1 MDEQLRN
8 LIEGAKK
15 QGATDN
21 DIKKIIDMYIADQK
35 KKGSSEFISQEKSV
49 ESPTKTTQQ
58 GTSSDTEPPTRAQ
71 ALVTSGGQTA
81 NPFQSIDPFG
91 GKGAVGAIISEQQK
105 TQPSESYAVQVFKK
119 SKSEVDENVTEER
132 LLEEKNQSGILNNIG
147 KVAKSIWNVTGTGLS
162 SINEALGG
170 TKDYFTIDEY
180 KPLQEEKKQ
189 AKRELEK
196 EGLPVTG
203 DNIQKR
209 AEDIFRINDK
219 RSQLEKRIDA
229 NLPEDYD
236 RQGIWKELKLDNLKK
251 NSSLKE
257 AFISADIY
265 QSQIK
270 EFETYHNYFKTLPRE
285 KITQEQVDKYNELL
299 GNANESLEG
308 LKYIDKN
315 FPKILEEVKSSDELL
330 DVFKYNYNDYEK
342 HLSNIKNFAKG
353 IAGGTVK
360 LMEETA
366 RYLDEKTGLDTD
378 VYGFREGNIKMANE
392 VLDEASEDREQFIK
406 YKAKDISNF
415 SDVGSFMAGLGTE
428 QIPVWTTL
436 AIAPELGPVLL
447 GAGTGGEQFR
457 TMEIEESQPF
467 AKKTSFG
474 QKLATSYMYGGAE
487 WLFERLGTVSVLKNI
502 EKSIAKASNPSRKLI
517 EDGVMQEV
525 SKLGKQFGYNFG
537 LEGGTEY
544 LTAEAQIA
552 ADRYIAGKEISTQ
565 QANERRFESFV
576 AGGLMGGGMTMI
588 GGVWGAIAQNARIY
602 SDNKDI
608 KKTKEI
614 LSQIEKLSDE
624 IKNNPNLTP
633 EEKVTVYKKMNELTN
648 QSFDIVSKNAKK
660 GKDFSAK
667 ETDFLVD
674 INVKQAELKA
684 KLQEIKDSN
693 FSKEQKETFINELKD
708 EYSKL
713 EEKRNTTLQ
722 GGYNKL
728 TELPSA
734 EVIRLKDKAARELMK
749 ELNPD
754 GTKTITINDSE
765 ITKRAIQLL
774 ESETKAPAVEEMSVK
789 APAEATPAEALK
801 DVESTAKAL
810 NEIGGENDLKNDLA
824 EKINDEI
831 KSLRD
836 ENGNISDDNL
846 DKFKALKKAKE
857 SINRGVVTMPE
868 GGSMSSRNLDISEE
882 YHKAKAD
889 GSNPELVKAVE
900 ELLAPKAEVAPTE
913 TTTETAVVEAKPITS
928 GQRVSDVLNRPAT
941 LESFGG
947 AKLDAPVEGNIYQEG
962 QRVIFEDKNNKTYD
976 LGNVDEI
983 SDTKVEELGIQPQT
997 ELMSVTPEG
1006 KIKVGDNTWNIQTEL
1021 PNNGVEY
1028 DADGNV
1034 KAVSL
1039 KDDNGKTVMYE
1050 GQIAEDIAY
1059 QTLLNQ
1065 TQTAEQRQAINEILE
1080 NDEELNR
1087 QLREA
1092 EEAAAETTGEVVE
1105 PGVTE
1110 TEVTATE
1117 EIAPSEIETTL
1128 DEVIT
1133 PASKNIKEQIARA
1146 KKALSKLLPNVEIVY
1161 HETAESFKAVVGD
1174 NSRGFY
1180 NMNKDSRGKNII
1192 HINGSNA
1199 TNTTVAHE
1207 VFHAVLLNYILNGKP
1222 ATRITNRMLKAVA
1235 KSLASRPDVM
1245 AKINTF
1251 VEEGYSDEKE
1261 IWAEEKLSE
1270 VLGYLASE
1278 YETLPDVSK
1287 NIIQKWI
1294 EKIAKMLGIK
1304 KFTDQEVVDF
1314 MNAIATKVA
1323 YGQEITEGDVGKVL
1337 GKEKVTQSYGF
1348 NDTGNRRQLSEKES
1362 TDIAKEVV
1370 SKTVKGKSIP
1380 TWVQK
1385 KTKAKEKFVSF
1396 SGEINQE
1403 SVKVNAPA
1411 SYNTVASKLSN
1422 YNTFNIDV
1430 KQELKDNLQGA
1441 KKEDIN
1447 KILENNKKI
1456 LISKIN
1462 SLSKGIDKIKS
1473 KKISEE
1479 FSKEDKASMIQ
1490 SLQDSI
1496 KTIKEIGK
1504 TKDLNDQLAMVLDIK
1519 SKTVKDSLYKDMFYS
1534 IGKDAKKLNDKE
1546 IISKSEAVYNKAKD
1560 IVKSNLLSVYNSVSP
1575 TIRKISKLWYDGA
1588 NLIAQDMS
1596 KKYGVTNE
1604 QAAAII
1610 ATQSPQ
1616 MPWFDN
1622 LHLADVIMDLMSS
1635 KKDNIFTEEL
1645 FNYYVSKS
1653 KKYEAQVK
1661 YVPELKKSVGKKL
1674 SELSDKDAAIFIR
1687 SYYDTKLS
1695 RKAPIRIPT
1704 GTSIDVDQTG
1714 DSSFSGYDVIAKGV
1728 SIFRNGSIENIS
1740 ENLGEANKVR
1750 NFYMNIADPSDKRA
1764 VTIDT
1769 HAMAIA
1775 LFKPLASND
1784 YEVNFD
1790 PATFAFYAD
1799 AYRELAEELG
1809 IEARALQ
1816 SITWEAARAIFPAEK
1831 KAKPGYKDKIS
1842 GLWDKLLNKEKTIE
1856 QIQGDIYKEANDPN
1870 ITEWSEY
1877 INVLKDEK
1885 SRKNVSGRIVEL
1897 EGTNATDRMGDV
1909 SRVDSRTSRDGGRP
1923 ITDDKK
1929 SKVKGRKQISPENS
1943 SNYANMTEDG
1953 KGNFVFYHFGPRGI
1967 KSIDPKRYGSNK
1979 GAITSKPEIAAMGR
1993 VGGMSQFYTMPEY
2006 QESNVSGDK
2015 YMIKVPMD
2023 KVYDFNTDPENFYDR
2038 AREMFK
2044 AKHPDLP
2051 FTANDQLAYITKLA
2065 EKAGYDMTVA
2075 EWNDMSRAQSTKALK
2090 PVDTQV
2096 MDGNVISKPFQEDY
2110 ESNSAKG
2117 FESVIPASKEA
2128 KLKDVYQKI
2137 NAERNSK
2144 NRYDSLYSLAED
2156 FPKLSQDKIT
2166 DMIES
2171 SDISQEMKDE
2181 YAEALAY
2188 EPGTR
2193 MSGRRQK
2200 SPIDTAVETA
2210 KRKGFND
2217 KEIADYL
2224 VGKGYTRAQAT
2235 NAILRYNEVT
2245 AKKLRKEDSVF
2256 TKEGRNK
2263 IVTFLDQVK
2272 RRAMSARSF
2281 LPKSVF
2287 IMKDKIE
2294 ANIKAEAKRASY
2306 LVDDF
2311 NKLIK
2316 NYKGDIDVLH
2326 DEFDKYLRGDQT
2338 AVLPDEF
2345 KVVAGKMRMH
2355 IDNLSQMLLRTGAVS
2370 VSQAETIAANLGQY
2384 INRSY
2389 QVFDKKNWAKQVTEE
2404 MKEAARVDLR
2414 NMYRADAESKAKQTG
2429 MDADII
2435 LEDFVNK
2442 KIEELISGESA
2453 ATFLGVGKTGAK
2465 NLGIM
2470 KERLDI
2476 PLSIRQLMGEYTD
2489 ASQNY
2494 ARTVL
2499 KIATLA
2505 ENARFLQS
2513 AREAGMGVFFFNEN
2527 DPNRPKEFNTK
2538 IAGENSDTMSPLNG
2552 LYTTPEIAKAFA
2564 QKIGTGDAIEA
2575 ALGTE
2580 LGPVV
2585 RGIYETYMKA
2595 LSAVKWLKTI
2605 GSFATHAKN
2614 VTGNIW
2620 FMLSN
2625 GYYNPKKYAEAFR
2638 VLKNSSNEQLR
2649 DKLDEYIRAGIIDQS
2664 AALGEIKAMF
2674 ADADFETAIENRLKK
2689 NPFQKAKAGVRKLGQ
2704 KMTRAY
2710 QLEDDF
2716 FKIISYESEKARY
2729 SNASFDKPFDQLTTE
2744 EQNIIKEKA
2753 SEITKNVL
2761 PNYARIPGLVKLLK
2775 AVPVTGTF
2783 VSFQAEAYRTAWNT
2797 VALAADELRSDNKK
2811 IKAIGAMRLAG
2822 IAASQAAKFGLMAL
2836 MGTIVSGGDDD
2847 DDDELKKNTK
2857 LFVAPWSKDS
2867 DLVLVDYG
2875 GGKMSYIDFSAS
2887 DPHGGIKKAYNA
2899 AMSGKSVTESFTNG
2913 LNQLLD
2919 PFMKED
2925 ILLNTITD
2933 IKNNENSYGGK
2944 LYNESDTE
2952 VNKINAIMGRVYKSF
2967 EPGSITTVKKVVGSD
2982 DVRNELVGQ
2991 LTGYKIITVDVEKQL
3006 SFKMKDLKDNS
3017 DEAKRLYNSAFYKF
3031 EDGKIT
3037 EKELN
3042 ASYNQANKSQKE
3054 TYGKMMEYMKAA
3066 SFFGVE
3072 DRVIDDAMEG
3082 IGKGVVNDLWYGDI
3096 PDMKQK
3102 QVKLTD
3108 AEFRA
3113 KYGEKIYNQML
3124 RGRELLKKGAK

>member
-1 MDEQLRN
+1 MDEVDEFG
-8 LIEGAKK
+8 IPIKKTATKK
-15 QGATDN
+15 QSVDEFG
-21 DIKKIIDMYIADQK
+21 IPIK
-35 KKGSSEFISQEKSV
+35 KKGSSEPTSQEKSGA
-49 ESPTKTTQQ
+49 SPTRPTQQ

-71 ALVTSGGQTA
+71 ASVALGGQTGS
-81 NPFQSIDPFG
+81 PFQSIDAFG
-91 GKGAVGAIISEQQK
+91 GKGAVGAIVSEQQK

-119 SKSEVDENVTEER
+119 AKSEVDENTTEER
-132 LLEEKNQSGILNNIG
+132 LLEEKNQSGILNTLGIG
-147 KVAKSIWNVTGTGLS
+147 AKAMLNVTGAGLS
-162 SINEALGG
+162 LINEALGG
-170 TKDYFTIDEY
+170 TKDYFVIDEY
-180 KPLQEEKKQ
+180 KPLQEEKIQ

-196 EGLPVTG
+196 EGMPITG

-219 RSQLEKRIDA
+219 RKQLEKRIDA

-257 AFISADIY
+257 TVISADIY

-270 EFETYHNYFKTLPRE
+270 EFEKYHNYFKTLPRE

-299 GNANESLEG
+299 GNSNESLEG
-308 LKYIDKN
+308 LKYLDQK
-315 FPKILEEVKSSDELL
+315 FPKMLEEVKSSDELL

-415 SDVGSFMAGLGTE
+415 SDVGSFMAGLATE
-428 QIPVWTTL
+428 QLPVYATL
-436 AIAPELGPVLL
+436 AIAPELGPALL
-447 GAGTGGEQFR
+447 GSGTGGEQFR

-487 WLFERLGTVSVLKNI
+487 ALFERLGTVSVLKNI

-517 EDGVMQEV
+517 EDGAMQEV

-588 GGVWGAIAQNARIY
+588 GGVWGGIAQKARIY

-614 LSQIEKLSDE
+614 LSQIERLSDE

-633 EEKVTVYKKMNELTN
+633 EERVISYKKMNELTN

-693 FSKEQKETFINELKD
+693 FSKEQKETFVNELKD

-722 GGYNKL
+722 GNYNKL

-774 ESETKAPAVEEMSVK
+774 ESETKAPAAEEMSVK
-789 APAEATPAEALK
+789 PTIESPIELKEGEELVDVKQDKKGNTYTYVAETSEKDGVKTTKFKFNRSDKSSEQRNPAGVDTDKVLDKYGYEIPADEIPEGNK
-801 DVESTAKAL
+801 VVEI
-810 NEIGGENDLKNDLA
+810 NEIREDATRFAATVTFENEDGTRFTGEVKLQP
-824 EKINDEI
+824 
-831 KSLRD
+831 
-836 ENGNISDDNL
+836 
-846 DKFKALKKAKE
+846 KAKE
-857 SINRGVVTMPE
+857 
-868 GGSMSSRNLDISEE
+868 
-882 YHKAKAD
+882 A
-889 GSNPELVKAVE
+889 
-900 ELLAPKAEVAPTE
+900 KAEVATEAKVKTIGTNPITSIDVVDDYNDMTKQYRDKKKAITLLARDNEITTKEADSLTKELFKNLKEAKSTPKTTTVVEDKTSE
-913 TTTETAVVEAKPITS
+913 TTTEVAPEA
-928 GQRVSDVLNRPAT
+928 
-941 LESFGG
+941 
-947 AKLDAPVEGNIYQEG
+947 
-962 QRVIFEDKNNKTYD
+962 
-976 LGNVDEI
+976 
-983 SDTKVEELGIQPQT
+983 
-997 ELMSVTPEG
+997 
-1006 KIKVGDNTWNIQTEL
+1006 
-1021 PNNGVEY
+1021 
-1028 DADGNV
+1028 
-1034 KAVSL
+1034 
-1039 KDDNGKTVMYE
+1039 
-1050 GQIAEDIAY
+1050 
-1059 QTLLNQ
+1059 
-1065 TQTAEQRQAINEILE
+1065 
-1080 NDEELNR
+1080 
-1087 QLREA
+1087 
-1092 EEAAAETTGEVVE
+1092 
-1105 PGVTE
+1105 
-1110 TEVTATE
+1110 TATE
-1117 EIAPSEIETTL
+1117 EIAPSDIETTL

-1133 PASKNIKEQIARA
+1133 PASKDIKEQIARA
-1146 KKALSKLLPNVEIVY
+1146 KRAISKFLPNVEIVY
-1161 HETAESFKAVVGD
+1161 HTTAESFKSVVGD
-1174 NSRGFY
+1174 NSRGY
-1180 NMNKDSRGKNII
+1180 YDTGTKKI

-1199 TNTTVAHE
+1199 TNNTVAHE
-1207 VFHAVLLNYILNGKP
+1207 VFHAVILKYITSDKQ
-1222 ATRITNRMLKAVA
+1222 ATDLTNRMFKALT
-1235 KSLASRPDVM
+1235 KSIKNNPKLLDD
-1245 AKINTF
+1245 INKF
-1251 VEEGYSDEKE
+1251 ANNYSKE
-1261 IWAEEKLSE
+1261 QQSEEKLAE

-1294 EKIAKMLGIK
+1294 ENIAKMVGIK

-1314 MNAIATKVA
+1314 MNTIATRVST
-1323 YGQEITEGDVGKVL
+1323 GQEITEADV
-1337 GKEKVTQSYGF
+1337 EKV
-1348 NDTGNRRQLSEKES
+1348 
-1362 TDIAKEVV
+1362 V
-1370 SKTVKGKSIP
+1370 KTR
-1380 TWVQK
+1380 
-1385 KTKAKEKFVSF
+1385 
-1396 SGEINQE
+1396 
-1403 SVKVNAPA
+1403 
-1411 SYNTVASKLSN
+1411 
-1422 YNTFNIDV
+1422 
-1430 KQELKDNLQGA
+1430 
-1441 KKEDIN
+1441 
-1447 KILENNKKI
+1447 
-1456 LISKIN
+1456 
-1462 SLSKGIDKIKS
+1462 
-1473 KKISEE
+1473 KKISE
-1479 FSKEDKASMIQ
+1479 KQED
-1490 SLQDSI
+1490 
-1496 KTIKEIGK
+1496 
-1504 TKDLNDQLAMVLDIK
+1504 
-1519 SKTVKDSLYKDMFYS
+1519 
-1534 IGKDAKKLNDKE
+1534 
-1546 IISKSEAVYNKAKD
+1546 
-1560 IVKSNLLSVYNSVSP
+1560 
-1575 TIRKISKLWYDGA
+1575 
-1588 NLIAQDMS
+1588 
-1596 KKYGVTNE
+1596 
-1604 QAAAII
+1604 
-1610 ATQSPQ
+1610 
-1616 MPWFDN
+1616 
-1622 LHLADVIMDLMSS
+1622 
-1635 KKDNIFTEEL
+1635 
-1645 FNYYVSKS
+1645 
-1653 KKYEAQVK
+1653 
-1661 YVPELKKSVGKKL
+1661 
-1674 SELSDKDAAIFIR
+1674 
-1687 SYYDTKLS
+1687 
-1695 RKAPIRIPT
+1695 
-1704 GTSIDVDQTG
+1704 
-1714 DSSFSGYDVIAKGV
+1714 
-1728 SIFRNGSIENIS
+1728 
-1740 ENLGEANKVR
+1740 
-1750 NFYMNIADPSDKRA
+1750 
-1764 VTIDT
+1764 
-1769 HAMAIA
+1769 
-1775 LFKPLASND
+1775 
-1784 YEVNFD
+1784 
-1790 PATFAFYAD
+1790 
-1799 AYRELAEELG
+1799 
-1809 IEARALQ
+1809 
-1816 SITWEAARAIFPAEK
+1816 
-1831 KAKPGYKDKIS
+1831 
-1842 GLWDKLLNKEKTIE
+1842 
-1856 QIQGDIYKEANDPN
+1856 
-1870 ITEWSEY
+1870 
-1877 INVLKDEK
+1877 
-1885 SRKNVSGRIVEL
+1885 
-1897 EGTNATDRMGDV
+1897 
-1909 SRVDSRTSRDGGRP
+1909 
-1923 ITDDKK
+1923 
-1929 SKVKGRKQISPENS
+1929 RKQISPENS

-1967 KSIDPKRYGSNK
+1967 KAIDPKRYGSNK
-1979 GAITSKPEIAAMGR
+1979 GAITSKPEIAAMVR

-2038 AREMFK
+2038 ASEMFK

-2096 MDGNVISKPFQEDY
+2096 MDGNVISKPFKEDY
-2110 ESNSAKG
+2110 ESNSTKG
-2117 FESVIPASKEA
+2117 FEPVIPTSKEA

-2137 NAERNSK
+2137 NAERNAK

-2171 SDISQEMKDE
+2171 SDISQEMKDA

-2188 EPGTR
+2188 EPGAR

-2210 KRKGFND
+2210 KRRGFND
-2217 KEIADYL
+2217 KDIADYL

-2235 NAILRYNEVT
+2235 KAILRYNDIT
-2245 AKKLRKEDSVF
+2245 AVKLRKEDSVF

-2272 RRAMSARSF
+2272 RRALSARSF

-2287 IMKDKIE
+2287 LSKDKIE
-2294 ANIKAEAKRASY
+2294 SNIKAEAKRASY
-2306 LVDDF
+2306 LVNDF
-2311 NKLIK
+2311 NKLVK
-2316 NYKGDIDVLH
+2316 GYKGDVNALN

-2345 KVVAGKMRMH
+2345 KAVAGKMRMH
-2355 IDNLSQMLLRTGAVS
+2355 IDNLSQMLLRTGAVT

-2414 NMYRADAESKAKQTG
+2414 NMYRAEAESKAKQTG

-2538 IAGENSDTMSPLNG
+2538 IAGDKSDTMSPLNG

-2575 ALGTE
+2575 ALGTD

-2585 RGIYETYMKA
+2585 RGVYETYMKA
-2595 LSAVKWLKTI
+2595 LSSVKWLKTI
-2605 GSFATHAKN
+2605 GSVATHAKN
-2614 VTGNIW
+2614 ITGNVW

-2625 GYYNPKKYAEAFR
+2625 GYYNPKKYAEAFS

-2674 ADADFETAIENRLKK
+2674 ADADFDTAIESRLKK
-2689 NPFQKAKAGVRKLGQ
+2689 NPFEKAKAGVKKLGQ
-2704 KMTRAY
+2704 KMTTAY

-2729 SNASFDKPFDQLTTE
+2729 SNASFDKPFNELTTE

-2811 IKAIGAMRLAG
+2811 IKAIGALRLSG
-2822 IAASQAAKFGLMAL
+2822 IAMSQAAKFGLMAL

-2875 GGKMSYIDFSAS
+2875 NGKMSYIDFSAS
-2887 DPHGGIKKAYNA
+2887 DPHGGIKKAYNSVMA
-2899 AMSGKSVTESFTNG
+2899 GKDITESFTNG
-2913 LNQLLD
+2913 LTQLLE

-2925 ILLNTITD
+2925 MLLNVITD
-2933 IKNNENSYGGK
+2933 IKDNKNAYGGK
-2944 LYNESDTE
+2944 LYNESDTDT
-2952 VNKINAIMGRVYKSF
+2952 NKINAIMDRVYKAF
-2967 EPGSITTVKKVVGSD
+2967 EPGTITSVRKIVGSD
-2982 DVRNELVGQ
+2982 DVRNELAGQ
-2991 LTGYKIITVDVEKQL
+2991 LTGYKISTVDVNKQL
-3006 SFKMKDLKDNS
+3006 GFKMNELKDLSGD
-3017 DEAKRLYNSAFYKF
+3017 AKKLYSSAFYKF
-3031 EDGKIT
+3031 EDGTIT
-3037 EKELN
+3037 GDELDKT
-3042 ASYNQANKSQKE
+3042 YEQANKSQKE
-3054 TYGKMMEYMKAA
+3054 VYEKMMDYMNAA
-3066 SFFGVE
+3066 SFLGVDDYMIE
-3072 DRVIDDAMEG
+3072 DNMQGVGKSVI
-3082 IGKGVVNDLWYGDI
+3082 NDLWYGEA
-3096 PDMKQK
+3096 PDMKMK
-3102 QVKLTD
+3102 EV
-3108 AEFRA
+3108 E
-3113 KYGEKIYNQML
+3113 E
-3124 RGRELLKKGAK
+3124 

>member
-1 MDEQLRN
+1 MDEQLKN

-35 KKGSSEFISQEKSV
+35 KKGSSEFISQEKSG
-49 ESPTKTTQQ
+49 ESPTRPIQQ
-58 GTSSDTEPPTRAQ
+58 GTSSDTEPPMGTQ
-71 ALVTSGGQTA
+71 VSGGLGGQTGS
-81 NPFQSIDPFG
+81 PFQSIDPFG

-105 TQPSESYAVQVFKK
+105 TQQIPIKKTYSYPERKKLYPSEDKFFKENPYVGGMAAADNSVIINPYSPLSDEVKDLIKVNETARLAMRNGYPKPTFDLTPEQKKFFSTIQDGKPYSEDLQDIRETIVGRILSGDPSAGNVTPEQKKYAEGLRRVININNKPSESYAVQVFKK
-119 SKSEVDENVTEER
+119 AKSEVDENVTEER
-132 LLEEKNQSGILNNIG
+132 LLEEKNQSGFLNYLG
-147 KVAKSIWNVTGTGLS
+147 QAAKSIWNVTGTGLS

-196 EGLPVTG
+196 EGLPATN

-209 AEDIFRINDK
+209 AEDIFRANDK
-219 RSQLEKRIDA
+219 RNQLEKRIDA

-257 AFISADIY
+257 AVISADIY
-265 QSQIK
+265 KGQIK
-270 EFETYHNYFKTLPRE
+270 EFESYYNTFKNIPRE
-285 KITQEQVDKYNELL
+285 QITQEQVDKYNELL
-299 GNANESLEG
+299 GNAKESLEG
-308 LKYIDKN
+308 LKYLDQK

-366 RYLDEKTGLDTD
+366 RYLDEKTGMDTD

-392 VLDEASEDREQFIK
+392 VIDEASEDREQFIK

-428 QIPVWTTL
+428 QLPVYATL
-436 AIAPELGPVLL
+436 AIAPELGVGLL

-457 TMEIEESQPF
+457 TMEIEETQPF

-474 QKLATSYMYGGAE
+474 QKLATAYLYGGAE
-487 WLFERLGTVSVLKNI
+487 TLFERLGTVSVLKNI

-517 EDGVMQEV
+517 QDGAIQEV
-525 SKLGKQFGYNFG
+525 SRLGKQFGYNFG

-552 ADRYIAGKEISTQ
+552 ADRYVAGKEISGQ
-565 QANERRFESFV
+565 QANERRYESFV
-576 AGGLMGGGMTMI
+576 AGGLMGGGMTI
-588 GGVWGAIAQNARIY
+588 LGGVWGGIAQNARLY

-624 IKNNPNLTP
+624 IKNNPNLTQ

-674 INVKQAELKA
+674 INIKQAELKA

-722 GGYNKL
+722 GNYNKL
-728 TELPSA
+728 TELPSS

-754 GTKTITINDSE
+754 GTKTITINDAE
-765 ITKRAIQLL
+765 INKRAIQLL
-774 ESETKAPAVEEMSVK
+774 ESETKAPVVEDMSVNAPEAKTEEVKPAIESPIELKEGEELVDVKQDKKGNTYTYVAETSEKDGVKTTKFKFNRSDKSSDQRASSGVDADKVLDKYGYEIPADEIPEGAEISEINEIREGEKTTGATVTFKDPETGNTFKGEILLKPKSTEVKVEEVK
-789 APAEATPAEALK
+789 
-801 DVESTAKAL
+801 
-810 NEIGGENDLKNDLA
+810 
-824 EKINDEI
+824 
-831 KSLRD
+831 
-836 ENGNISDDNL
+836 
-846 DKFKALKKAKE
+846 
-857 SINRGVVTMPE
+857 
-868 GGSMSSRNLDISEE
+868 
-882 YHKAKAD
+882 
-889 GSNPELVKAVE
+889 
-900 ELLAPKAEVAPTE
+900 PT
-913 TTTETAVVEAKPITS
+913 TS

-947 AKLDAPVEGNIYQEG
+947 TELEAPLEGNIYQDG
-962 QRVIFEDKNNKTYD
+962 QRVIFEDNNNKTYD
-976 LGNVDEI
+976 LGNIDEI
-983 SDTKVEELGIQPQT
+983 SYTTVEELGIKPQK

-1028 DADGNV
+1028 DSDGNV

-1105 PGVTE
+1105 PSVA
-1110 TEVTATE
+1110 EVKAEAKPAELATE

-1133 PASKNIKEQIARA
+1133 PASNNIKEQIARA
-1146 KKALSKLLPNVEIVY
+1146 KKAISKFLPNIEIVY
-1161 HETAESFKAVVGD
+1161 HTTAESFQAAVGD
-1174 NSRGFY
+1174 NLRGY
-1180 NMNKDSRGKNII
+1180 YDPATKKI

-1199 TNTTVAHE
+1199 TKNTVSHE
-1207 VFHAVLLNYILNGKP
+1207 VFHAVILKYISSDKQ
-1222 ATRITNRMLKAVA
+1222 ATDLTNRMFKALA
-1235 KSLASRPDVM
+1235 KSIKNNPNLLKD
-1245 AKINTF
+1245 INKF
-1251 VEEGYSDEKE
+1251 AESYSKGLQS
-1261 IWAEEKLSE
+1261 EEKLAE

-1294 EKIAKMLGIK
+1294 ENIAKMVGIK

-1314 MNAIATKVA
+1314 MNTIATKVA
-1323 YGQEITEGDVGKVL
+1323 YGQEITEADVKAINQGSSTYIAEPTVINRYQKVKEEKVKVGDHKLSFVKKSDL
-1337 GKEKVTQSYGF
+1337 IDMNSLMKEISDKKEKVWFWVADQLGRGDYYDSVIDGEHYLDAGPSF
-1348 NDTGNRRQLSEKES
+1348 ALDPENRSKNIIWATGKAEKEITKLIDNS
-1362 TDIAKEVV
+1362 DYIFIISGSPLKSKLFNKSVIDIISKRAGDFNSFKKNILNV
-1370 SKTVKGKSIP
+1370 SKIKPLNDVLSSVNSWEELRDTPKRKEFLLNVLNQADKNTPLKKELEKYNSIIDLNELRDGFYADNNFELNDIMLVLKPTEFGGKSNHSTYENNIL
-1380 TWVQK
+1380 
-1385 KTKAKEKFVSF
+1385 
-1396 SGEINQE
+1396 GEVIG
-1403 SVKVNAPA
+1403 VPDIKVNAFDILP
-1411 SYNTVASKLSN
+1411 SE
-1422 YNTFNIDV
+1422 I
-1430 KQELKDNLQGA
+1430 KD
-1441 KKEDIN
+1441 KY
-1447 KILENNKKI
+1447 
-1456 LISKIN
+1456 
-1462 SLSKGIDKIKS
+1462 KG
-1473 KKISEE
+1473 
-1479 FSKEDKASMIQ
+1479 
-1490 SLQDSI
+1490 
-1496 KTIKEIGK
+1496 
-1504 TKDLNDQLAMVLDIK
+1504 
-1519 SKTVKDSLYKDMFYS
+1519 
-1534 IGKDAKKLNDKE
+1534 
-1546 IISKSEAVYNKAKD
+1546 
-1560 IVKSNLLSVYNSVSP
+1560 
-1575 TIRKISKLWYDGA
+1575 
-1588 NLIAQDMS
+1588 
-1596 KKYGVTNE
+1596 
-1604 QAAAII
+1604 
-1610 ATQSPQ
+1610 
-1616 MPWFDN
+1616 
-1622 LHLADVIMDLMSS
+1622 
-1635 KKDNIFTEEL
+1635 
-1645 FNYYVSKS
+1645 
-1653 KKYEAQVK
+1653 
-1661 YVPELKKSVGKKL
+1661 
-1674 SELSDKDAAIFIR
+1674 
-1687 SYYDTKLS
+1687 
-1695 RKAPIRIPT
+1695 
-1704 GTSIDVDQTG
+1704 
-1714 DSSFSGYDVIAKGV
+1714 
-1728 SIFRNGSIENIS
+1728 
-1740 ENLGEANKVR
+1740 
-1750 NFYMNIADPSDKRA
+1750 
-1764 VTIDT
+1764 
-1769 HAMAIA
+1769 
-1775 LFKPLASND
+1775 
-1784 YEVNFD
+1784 
-1790 PATFAFYAD
+1790 
-1799 AYRELAEELG
+1799 ELG
-1809 IEARALQ
+1809 KSQQQQAVAPYGIGVKLIE
-1816 SITWEAARAIFPAEK
+1816 
-1831 KAKPGYKDKIS
+1831 
-1842 GLWDKLLNKEKTIE
+1842 
-1856 QIQGDIYKEANDPN
+1856 
-1870 ITEWSEY
+1870 
-1877 INVLKDEK
+1877 
-1885 SRKNVSGRIVEL
+1885 RKQ
-1897 EGTNATDRMGDV
+1897 
-1909 SRVDSRTSRDGGRP
+1909 
-1923 ITDDKK
+1923 
-1929 SKVKGRKQISPENS
+1929 KQISPDNS

-1967 KSIDPKRYGSNK
+1967 GSIDPKKYGSNK
-1979 GAITSKPEIAAMGR
+1979 GAITSKPEVAAMGR
-1993 VGGMSQFYTMPEY
+1993 VGGMSQFYTMPEF

-2023 KVYDFNTDPENFYDR
+2023 RVYDFNTDPENFYDK
-2038 AREMFK
+2038 AKEMFK

-2090 PVDTQV
+2090 PMDTQV
-2096 MDGNVISKPFQEDY
+2096 MDGNTISKPFNENY
-2110 ESNSAKG
+2110 ESNATKG
-2117 FESVIPASKEA
+2117 FEPVVPISKEA

-2137 NAERNSK
+2137 NAERNAK

-2171 SDISQEMKDE
+2171 SDISQEMKDA

-2188 EPGTR
+2188 EPGAR
-2193 MSGRRQK
+2193 MSGRKQK

-2235 NAILRYNEVT
+2235 NAILRYNDVT

-2263 IVTFLDQVK
+2263 IITFLDQVK
-2272 RRAMSARSF
+2272 RRALSAKSF

-2287 IMKDKIE
+2287 LAKDKIE
-2294 ANIKAEAKRASY
+2294 SNIKAEAKRASY

-2311 NKLIK
+2311 NKLVK
-2316 NYKGDIDVLH
+2316 NYDGDLDVLQ
-2326 DEFDKYLRGDQT
+2326 DEFDKYLRGDQK

-2370 VSQAETIAANLGQY
+2370 VSQAEKIASNLGKY

-2389 QVFDKKNWAKQVTEE
+2389 QVFDKKDWAKQVKDE

-2414 NMYRADAESKAKQTG
+2414 NMYRAEAESKAKQTG

-2435 LEDFVNK
+2435 LEDFINK
-2442 KIEELISGESA
+2442 KIDELINREDA
-2453 ATFLGVGKTGAK
+2453 ATFLGIGKTGSK
-2465 NLGIM
+2465 NLSIL
-2470 KERLDI
+2470 KQKNEDI

-2513 AREAGMGVFFFNEN
+2513 ARESGMGVFFFNEN

-2580 LGPVV
+2580 LGPIV
-2585 RGIYETYMKA
+2585 RSVYETYMKA
-2595 LSAVKWLKTI
+2595 LSSVKWLKTI
-2605 GSFATHAKN
+2605 GSVATHAKN
-2614 VTGNIW
+2614 VTGNLW

-2625 GYYNPKKYAEAFR
+2625 GYYNPKKYVEAFR
-2638 VLKNSSNEQLR
+2638 VLKNSSNEELR
-2649 DKLDEYIRAGIIDQS
+2649 DKLDEYIRVGIIDQS

-2689 NPFQKAKAGVRKLGQ
+2689 NPFQKAKAGVRKIGQ
-2704 KMTRAY
+2704 KMTTAY

-2729 SNASFDKPFDQLTTE
+2729 SNASFDKPFDQLTAE
-2744 EQNIIKEKA
+2744 QQNIVKEKA
-2753 SEITKNVL
+2753 SEITKNIL

-2775 AVPVTGTF
+2775 VVPVAGTF

-2811 IKAIGAMRLAG
+2811 VKAIGAKRLAG
-2822 IAASQAAKFGLMAL
+2822 IASSQAAKYGLMAL
-2836 MGTIVSGGDDD
+2836 IGTVISGGDDD
-2847 DDDELKKNTK
+2847 DEDDKLKKNAK

-2875 GGKMSYIDFSAS
+2875 NGKMSYIDFSAS

-2899 AMSGKSVTESFTNG
+2899 AMSGNSVTESFTNG

-2919 PFMKED
+2919 PFVKED

-2967 EPGSITTVKKVVGSD
+2967 EPGSVTTVKKVVGSD
-2982 DVRNELVGQ
+2982 DVRNELAGQ
-2991 LTGYKIITVDVEKQL
+2991 LTGYKIITVDVDKQL
-3006 SFKMKDLKDNS
+3006 SFKMKDLKDKT

-3042 ASYNQANKSQKE
+3042 AAYNQANKSQKE
-3054 TYGKMMEYMKAA
+3054 TYKKMTDYMKAA

-3124 RGRELLKKGAK
+3124 RGRELIKKGAR

>member
-1 MDEQLRN
+1 
-8 LIEGAKK
+8 
-15 QGATDN
+15 
-21 DIKKIIDMYIADQK
+21 
-35 KKGSSEFISQEKSV
+35 
-49 ESPTKTTQQ
+49 
-58 GTSSDTEPPTRAQ
+58 
-71 ALVTSGGQTA
+71 
-81 NPFQSIDPFG
+81 
-91 GKGAVGAIISEQQK
+91 
-105 TQPSESYAVQVFKK
+105 
-119 SKSEVDENVTEER
+119 
-132 LLEEKNQSGILNNIG
+132 
-147 KVAKSIWNVTGTGLS
+147 
-162 SINEALGG
+162 
-170 TKDYFTIDEY
+170 
-180 KPLQEEKKQ
+180 
-189 AKRELEK
+189 
-196 EGLPVTG
+196 
-203 DNIQKR
+203 
-209 AEDIFRINDK
+209 
-219 RSQLEKRIDA
+219 
-229 NLPEDYD
+229 
-236 RQGIWKELKLDNLKK
+236 
-251 NSSLKE
+251 
-257 AFISADIY
+257 
-265 QSQIK
+265 
-270 EFETYHNYFKTLPRE
+270 
-285 KITQEQVDKYNELL
+285 
-299 GNANESLEG
+299 
-308 LKYIDKN
+308 
-315 FPKILEEVKSSDELL
+315 
-330 DVFKYNYNDYEK
+330 
-342 HLSNIKNFAKG
+342 
-353 IAGGTVK
+353 
-360 LMEETA
+360 
-366 RYLDEKTGLDTD
+366 
-378 VYGFREGNIKMANE
+378 
-392 VLDEASEDREQFIK
+392 
-406 YKAKDISNF
+406 
-415 SDVGSFMAGLGTE
+415 
-428 QIPVWTTL
+428 
-436 AIAPELGPVLL
+436 
-447 GAGTGGEQFR
+447 
-457 TMEIEESQPF
+457 
-467 AKKTSFG
+467 
-474 QKLATSYMYGGAE
+474 
-487 WLFERLGTVSVLKNI
+487 
-502 EKSIAKASNPSRKLI
+502 
-517 EDGVMQEV
+517 
-525 SKLGKQFGYNFG
+525 
-537 LEGGTEY
+537 
-544 LTAEAQIA
+544 
-552 ADRYIAGKEISTQ
+552 
-565 QANERRFESFV
+565 
-576 AGGLMGGGMTMI
+576 
-588 GGVWGAIAQNARIY
+588 
-602 SDNKDI
+602 
-608 KKTKEI
+608 
-614 LSQIEKLSDE
+614 
-624 IKNNPNLTP
+624 
-633 EEKVTVYKKMNELTN
+633 
-648 QSFDIVSKNAKK
+648 
-660 GKDFSAK
+660 
-667 ETDFLVD
+667 
-674 INVKQAELKA
+674 
-684 KLQEIKDSN
+684 
-693 FSKEQKETFINELKD
+693 
-708 EYSKL
+708 
-713 EEKRNTTLQ
+713 
-722 GGYNKL
+722 
-728 TELPSA
+728 
-734 EVIRLKDKAARELMK
+734 
-749 ELNPD
+749 
-754 GTKTITINDSE
+754 
-765 ITKRAIQLL
+765 
-774 ESETKAPAVEEMSVK
+774 
-789 APAEATPAEALK
+789 
-801 DVESTAKAL
+801 
-810 NEIGGENDLKNDLA
+810 
-824 EKINDEI
+824 
-831 KSLRD
+831 
-836 ENGNISDDNL
+836 
-846 DKFKALKKAKE
+846 
-857 SINRGVVTMPE
+857 
-868 GGSMSSRNLDISEE
+868 
-882 YHKAKAD
+882 
-889 GSNPELVKAVE
+889 
-900 ELLAPKAEVAPTE
+900 
-913 TTTETAVVEAKPITS
+913 
-928 GQRVSDVLNRPAT
+928 
-941 LESFGG
+941 
-947 AKLDAPVEGNIYQEG
+947 
-962 QRVIFEDKNNKTYD
+962 
-976 LGNVDEI
+976 
-983 SDTKVEELGIQPQT
+983 
-997 ELMSVTPEG
+997 
-1006 KIKVGDNTWNIQTEL
+1006 
-1021 PNNGVEY
+1021 
-1028 DADGNV
+1028 
-1034 KAVSL
+1034 
-1039 KDDNGKTVMYE
+1039 
-1050 GQIAEDIAY
+1050 
-1059 QTLLNQ
+1059 
-1065 TQTAEQRQAINEILE
+1065 
-1080 NDEELNR
+1080 
-1087 QLREA
+1087 
-1092 EEAAAETTGEVVE
+1092 
-1105 PGVTE
+1105 
-1110 TEVTATE
+1110 
-1117 EIAPSEIETTL
+1117 
-1128 DEVIT
+1128 
-1133 PASKNIKEQIARA
+1133 
-1146 KKALSKLLPNVEIVY
+1146 
-1161 HETAESFKAVVGD
+1161 
-1174 NSRGFY
+1174 
-1180 NMNKDSRGKNII
+1180 
-1192 HINGSNA
+1192 
-1199 TNTTVAHE
+1199 
-1207 VFHAVLLNYILNGKP
+1207 
-1222 ATRITNRMLKAVA
+1222 
-1235 KSLASRPDVM
+1235 
-1245 AKINTF
+1245 
-1251 VEEGYSDEKE
+1251 
-1261 IWAEEKLSE
+1261 
-1270 VLGYLASE
+1270 
-1278 YETLPDVSK
+1278 
-1287 NIIQKWI
+1287 
-1294 EKIAKMLGIK
+1294 
-1304 KFTDQEVVDF
+1304 VDF
-1314 MNAIATKVA
+1314 MNTIATKVA

-1337 GKEKVTQSYGF
+1337 GK
-1348 NDTGNRRQLSEKES
+1348 
-1362 TDIAKEVV
+1362 
-1370 SKTVKGKSIP
+1370 
-1380 TWVQK
+1380 
-1385 KTKAKEKFVSF
+1385 
-1396 SGEINQE
+1396 
-1403 SVKVNAPA
+1403 
-1411 SYNTVASKLSN
+1411 
-1422 YNTFNIDV
+1422 
-1430 KQELKDNLQGA
+1430 
-1441 KKEDIN
+1441 N
-1447 KILENNKKI
+1447 KILEENTLSGKRKRRQAEDLFLTDKKPKLSSTKDVANFLDIWANENKLFDKDIKDVSDDVVVKEFVNHISAELNAWSKVQGDKYVSFYDEDIAKKANPTLQKYAKENYGRELKDEEVKLFHLVSAFASPSANPYMDSWKGFYIFNRYMKTGELSGYSDKMATVWETLPNKKRVDTGIPKLDSKGNPIRSKVTPAYSQTGIEKFQAI
-1456 LISKIN
+1456 LDKNNGDLKKAMDWMTSKHSFKDISDMFGYPLSGPKATKEN
-1462 SLSKGIDKIKS
+1462 EYLSKEDGGIGVFGMTGAKLGSYILNRFGNFSTVTKDMWYARTMARLSGEKLVGIDK
-1473 KKISEE
+1473 ETG
-1479 FSKEDKASMIQ
+1479 KESA
-1490 SLQDSI
+1490 I
-1496 KTIKEIGK
+1496 KTPWAESTKEGK
-1504 TKDLNDQLAMVLDIK
+1504 
-1519 SKTVKDSLYKDMFYS
+1519 
-1534 IGKDAKKLNDKE
+1534 
-1546 IISKSEAVYNKAKD
+1546 
-1560 IVKSNLLSVYNSVSP
+1560 
-1575 TIRKISKLWYDGA
+1575 RK
-1588 NLIAQDMS
+1588 
-1596 KKYGVTNE
+1596 
-1604 QAAAII
+1604 
-1610 ATQSPQ
+1610 
-1616 MPWFDN
+1616 
-1622 LHLADVIMDLMSS
+1622 
-1635 KKDNIFTEEL
+1635 
-1645 FNYYVSKS
+1645 
-1653 KKYEAQVK
+1653 
-1661 YVPELKKSVGKKL
+1661 
-1674 SELSDKDAAIFIR
+1674 
-1687 SYYDTKLS
+1687 
-1695 RKAPIRIPT
+1695 
-1704 GTSIDVDQTG
+1704 
-1714 DSSFSGYDVIAKGV
+1714 
-1728 SIFRNGSIENIS
+1728 
-1740 ENLGEANKVR
+1740 
-1750 NFYMNIADPSDKRA
+1750 
-1764 VTIDT
+1764 
-1769 HAMAIA
+1769 
-1775 LFKPLASND
+1775 
-1784 YEVNFD
+1784 
-1790 PATFAFYAD
+1790 
-1799 AYRELAEELG
+1799 RELADKAFKIVADNLGTSPAMVQERIWDFEKRLYEMLGANEDAAYVSDGLNKG
-1809 IEARALQ
+1809 IEIANE
-1816 SITWEAARAIFPAEK
+1816 EA
-1831 KAKPGYKDKIS
+1831 KDTS
-1842 GLWDKLLNKEKTIE
+1842 
-1856 QIQGDIYKEANDPN
+1856 
-1870 ITEWSEY
+1870 
-1877 INVLKDEK
+1877 
-1885 SRKNVSGRIVEL
+1885 
-1897 EGTNATDRMGDV
+1897 TDN
-1909 SRVDSRTSRDGGRP
+1909 
-1923 ITDDKK
+1923 
-1929 SKVKGRKQISPENS
+1929 VKGRKQIEFKSKNNYEYTVSDDGEIIGRLRLVNNRDLGKGYLEVDTSVILDDYIGRGIGSNLYRVAAKNLKDENIVITSSKFRTDKSQTMWERLEKAGEAIKMYSDSKLKKTVYALINPKEVEFETKRYQKDGVEEISNLDEPLLKKTIKDISDVDKKDMLDYIKENEYKPKKTVKAYKLFRVNEKNNGQLFPLFVNADKAVPFGTWIKAAIGEEVDKTKTGNRQVKSKLGPLAFRPGWHSGDFPVASHIGDKANKEDTAPSVRPTNQVWAEIEVANDFDWQTEATNRAEKTKAGGVNLRTAHITDRLPDNGYYKYKTNSNMTGSWLISGEMKVNRILSDEEVKSINKENNASDLIRLTPFEYEKYGFNKEGLPVNKETNEDNIIAEYYRNSIRNNNTNEVVDNLNSKIQGRRQISPENS

-1967 KSIDPKRYGSNK
+1967 KAIDPKRYGSNK

-2389 QVFDKKNWAKQVTEE
+2389 QVFDKKNWAKQVKEE

-2744 EQNIIKEKA
+2744 QQNIVKEKA

-2775 AVPVTGTF
+2775 VVPVAGTF

-2797 VALAADELRSDNKK
+2797 VALAVDELRSSNKK
-2811 IKAIGAMRLAG
+2811 VKEIGAKRLAG
-2822 IAASQAAKFGLMAL
+2822 IALSQAAKFGLMTL
-2836 MGTIVSGGDDD
+2836 IGTVISGDDDD
-2847 DDDELKKNTK
+2847 DDDELKKNAK

-2875 GGKMSYIDFSAS
+2875 NGKMSYIDFSAS

>member
-1 MDEQLRN
+1 MDEQLKN

-71 ALVTSGGQTA
+71 ASVALGGPTKLFGQEEEKRPTSIMYGNEPKQDGFVPPSTPIDAKPKKYYRVVSDERKNVQSAITALEDKNLKLGRSIEEIQNDGTYQYLQKKKDQLDEEFRPAALAIKEVKKEAAFGTGIIERLISSATEGKYSYLSTETIKLDKDVEDKLIDLYDNAPEEIKQKWYKGALPLEKKEELINAAKTDVLNTNYKKLKEENKYFLTNIKDNTSISQEEKIVAYNILKAKNEAFDAKVASEFADDILKDNFKATTKSKDLDEAIMGRFKGFLPEQADVVSTFLEGMLQVAAKVEVGIPEMILMGGEKFNQMIGTSDENNYTPIEATLDLINDTTNLNFLPSSKIEKGKIVTEGGDFNINLYSVEKSLANTLPFTLKIMNDVKKGRIEGAPQSMISQIINPKYSKGFADNLRVTETAYKATIGDNYRDAKDMGMDDSKAFTYANVMSLAEGISENIMPDFKYFDSLTGSTLKSAFKGSLKSAATKQAAKNVTKDFFKNMVSELGEEEFVLAVEDGLKYSLLLNHKNSEFFNLKRQKELLAATVIMSGGMG
-81 NPFQSIDPFG
+81 I
-91 GKGAVGAIISEQQK
+91 VGAPGKFTKNRNDIYREVYKNIGNLQDSFNAEINSPLNDEK
-105 TQPSESYAVQVFKK
+105 TKQTFRDAYKFASDVSNAIAKAP
-119 SKSEVDENVTEER
+119 ENVT
-132 LLEEKNQSGILNNIG
+132 
-147 KVAKSIWNVTGTGLS
+147 
-162 SINEALGG
+162 
-170 TKDYFTIDEY
+170 
-180 KPLQEEKKQ
+180 
-189 AKRELEK
+189 
-196 EGLPVTG
+196 
-203 DNIQKR
+203 
-209 AEDIFRINDK
+209 
-219 RSQLEKRIDA
+219 
-229 NLPEDYD
+229 
-236 RQGIWKELKLDNLKK
+236 
-251 NSSLKE
+251 
-257 AFISADIY
+257 AD
-265 QSQIK
+265 
-270 EFETYHNYFKTLPRE
+270 
-285 KITQEQVDKYNELL
+285 QVDLL
-299 GNANESLEG
+299 VQ
-308 LKYIDKN
+308 KN
-315 FPKILEEVKSSDELL
+315 
-330 DVFKYNYNDYEK
+330 
-342 HLSNIKNFAKG
+342 
-353 IAGGTVK
+353 
-360 LMEETA
+360 
-366 RYLDEKTGLDTD
+366 
-378 VYGFREGNIKMANE
+378 
-392 VLDEASEDREQFIK
+392 
-406 YKAKDISNF
+406 
-415 SDVGSFMAGLGTE
+415 
-428 QIPVWTTL
+428 
-436 AIAPELGPVLL
+436 
-447 GAGTGGEQFR
+447 
-457 TMEIEESQPF
+457 
-467 AKKTSFG
+467 
-474 QKLATSYMYGGAE
+474 
-487 WLFERLGTVSVLKNI
+487 
-502 EKSIAKASNPSRKLI
+502 
-517 EDGVMQEV
+517 
-525 SKLGKQFGYNFG
+525 
-537 LEGGTEY
+537 
-544 LTAEAQIA
+544 
-552 ADRYIAGKEISTQ
+552 
-565 QANERRFESFV
+565 
-576 AGGLMGGGMTMI
+576 
-588 GGVWGAIAQNARIY
+588 
-602 SDNKDI
+602 
-608 KKTKEI
+608 
-614 LSQIEKLSDE
+614 
-624 IKNNPNLTP
+624 
-633 EEKVTVYKKMNELTN
+633 
-648 QSFDIVSKNAKK
+648 
-660 GKDFSAK
+660 
-667 ETDFLVD
+667 
-674 INVKQAELKA
+674 
-684 KLQEIKDSN
+684 
-693 FSKEQKETFINELKD
+693 
-708 EYSKL
+708 KL
-713 EEKRNTTLQ
+713 EEKKKT
-722 GGYNKL
+722 
-728 TELPSA
+728 
-734 EVIRLKDKAARELMK
+734 IDAAFHPDINEEIAGIDTKIREL
-749 ELNPD
+749 
-754 GTKTITINDSE
+754 
-765 ITKRAIQLL
+765 A
-774 ESETKAPAVEEMSVK
+774 KAPVVEEMSVN
-789 APAEATPAEALK
+789 APAAE
-801 DVESTAKAL
+801 VTE
-810 NEIGGENDLKNDLA
+810 
-824 EKINDEI
+824 EKIDNRPIAERQAETESRI
-831 KSLRD
+831 KNKSLFLADVDENGNRVIDEEGNESQSVGEMISQSEVAPVPTSVREINGIEFVEFSNPQTGEVDVIVTGTSGSDYVGYYRIYENGKPTNKWSSKLENKSRNKEDFKTMISGVQEMLPENHEWTEKTSVSTDGLRVWEQQLSRGYEIQTD
-836 ENGNISDDNL
+836 ENGNIVTNEVAINGDAINNELGIPVDQGSFNNISVTN
-846 DKFKALKKAKE
+846 DKQFESVKKALLPYLNKLGLNESNIRRKDGTVKIDLPVLRKTKKEA
-857 SINRGVVTMPE
+857 TPT
-868 GGSMSSRNLDISEE
+868 DT
-882 YHKAKAD
+882 
-889 GSNPELVKAVE
+889 
-900 ELLAPKAEVAPTE
+900 KAEVAPVME
-913 TTTETAVVEAKPITS
+913 TTTE
-928 GQRVSDVLNRPAT
+928 
-941 LESFGG
+941 
-947 AKLDAPVEGNIYQEG
+947 
-962 QRVIFEDKNNKTYD
+962 
-976 LGNVDEI
+976 EI
-983 SDTKVEELGIQPQT
+983 
-997 ELMSVTPEG
+997 
-1006 KIKVGDNTWNIQTEL
+1006 
-1021 PNNGVEY
+1021 
-1028 DADGNV
+1028 
-1034 KAVSL
+1034 
-1039 KDDNGKTVMYE
+1039 
-1050 GQIAEDIAY
+1050 
-1059 QTLLNQ
+1059 
-1065 TQTAEQRQAINEILE
+1065 
-1080 NDEELNR
+1080 
-1087 QLREA
+1087 
-1092 EEAAAETTGEVVE
+1092 
-1105 PGVTE
+1105 
-1110 TEVTATE
+1110 ATE

-1146 KKALSKLLPNVEIVY
+1146 KKAISKFLPNVEIVY
-1161 HETAESFKAVVGD
+1161 HTTAESFKAVVGD
-1174 NSRGFY
+1174 NSRGY
-1180 NMNKDSRGKNII
+1180 YDTGTKKI

-1199 TNTTVAHE
+1199 TNNTVAHE
-1207 VFHAVLLNYILNGKP
+1207 VFHAVILKYITSDNQ
-1222 ATRITNRMLKAVA
+1222 ATDLTNRMFKALA
-1235 KSLASRPDVM
+1235 KSIKNNPKLLKDITKFAES
-1245 AKINTF
+1245 
-1251 VEEGYSDEKE
+1251 YSKGLQS
-1261 IWAEEKLSE
+1261 EEKLAE

-1278 YETLPDVSK
+1278 YETLPSVSK
-1287 NIIQKWI
+1287 NIIQRWI
-1294 EKIAKMLGIK
+1294 ESIAKMVGIK

-1314 MNAIATKVA
+1314 MNTIATKVA
-1323 YGQEITEGDVGKVL
+1323 YGQEITEGDVGNILKKIDNNELFENEYVPTN
-1337 GKEKVTQSYGF
+1337 GTVENTKSGRKSVF
-1348 NDTGNRRQLSEKES
+1348 IDTVVKES
-1362 TDIAKEVV
+1362 DVIDPKTLIGKPLEVV
-1370 SKTVKGKSIP
+1370 YYDNFTSSPYKLKNR
-1380 TWVQK
+1380 
-1385 KTKAKEKFVSF
+1385 VSG
-1396 SGEINQE
+1396 SEIDRIGEGG
-1403 SVKVNAPA
+1403 PGY
-1411 SYNTVASKLSN
+1411 SYRNEIRK
-1422 YNTFNIDV
+1422 
-1430 KQELKDNLQGA
+1430 
-1441 KKEDIN
+1441 N
-1447 KILENNKKI
+1447 KIVAAFTNVTKGLNLIQGIRSRNEVVKENAVVGVALQNKETGHLGNKTTERDFYSPKDGVI
-1456 LISKIN
+1456 SMAVNDKLITEDQAVEMLKGAVDAYGQTKKGSDSKSSLGFTSNDFSTLDEFYKKIN
-1462 SLSKGIDKIKS
+1462 S
-1473 KKISEE
+1473 ISFERRGT
-1479 FSKEDKASMIQ
+1479 F
-1490 SLQDSI
+1490 
-1496 KTIKEIGK
+1496 
-1504 TKDLNDQLAMVLDIK
+1504 NAMAIP
-1519 SKTVKDSLYKDMFYS
+1519 
-1534 IGKDAKKLNDKE
+1534 
-1546 IISKSEAVYNKAKD
+1546 SKSDLKITKSTKPYVKTWLDSGIPTLNEYYDATSEKYTKEAEPHD
-1560 IVKSNLLSVYNSVSP
+1560 IVKYFDPNLNKLGIDSTVNVTEAEIKRAKSMGIEIETIDNNLSHTSYPVVLFGNNIGIPSVFHSL
-1575 TIRKISKLWYDGA
+1575 R
-1588 NLIAQDMS
+1588 DMS
-1596 KKYGVTNE
+1596 KDWNVTNPFFK
-1604 QAAAII
+1604 A
-1610 ATQSPQ
+1610 
-1616 MPWFDN
+1616 
-1622 LHLADVIMDLMSS
+1622 
-1635 KKDNIFTEEL
+1635 
-1645 FNYYVSKS
+1645 
-1653 KKYEAQVK
+1653 
-1661 YVPELKKSVGKKL
+1661 GRR
-1674 SELSDKDAAIFIR
+1674 SDKAG
-1687 SYYDTKLS
+1687 
-1695 RKAPIRIPT
+1695 PVRIQEIKEVKRTP
-1704 GTSIDVDQTG
+1704 
-1714 DSSFSGYDVIAKGV
+1714 KV
-1728 SIFRNGSIENIS
+1728 S
-1740 ENLGEANKVR
+1740 
-1750 NFYMNIADPSDKRA
+1750 
-1764 VTIDT
+1764 
-1769 HAMAIA
+1769 
-1775 LFKPLASND
+1775 
-1784 YEVNFD
+1784 
-1790 PATFAFYAD
+1790 
-1799 AYRELAEELG
+1799 
-1809 IEARALQ
+1809 
-1816 SITWEAARAIFPAEK
+1816 
-1831 KAKPGYKDKIS
+1831 
-1842 GLWDKLLNKEKTIE
+1842 
-1856 QIQGDIYKEANDPN
+1856 
-1870 ITEWSEY
+1870 
-1877 INVLKDEK
+1877 
-1885 SRKNVSGRIVEL
+1885 
-1897 EGTNATDRMGDV
+1897 
-1909 SRVDSRTSRDGGRP
+1909 
-1923 ITDDKK
+1923 
-1929 SKVKGRKQISPENS
+1929 GRKQISPENS

-1967 KSIDPKRYGSNK
+1967 KAIDPKRYGSNK

-2096 MDGNVISKPFQEDY
+2096 MDGNVISKPFEEDY

-2117 FESVIPASKEA
+2117 FEPVIPTSKEA

-2171 SDISQEMKDE
+2171 SDISQEMKDA

-2188 EPGTR
+2188 EPGAR
-2193 MSGRRQK
+2193 MSGRRQVSESESFFNEADEVFPNDHILGGYAVTDKDGKLIGRIKLSEVDDNTVKIDEVVAEKKGERTGNGSAIMNMVTDIADKNNVTLTLTPNLIKDIKAKGFETAQKLQSFYEKFNFIKDKGKATMTRLPSQEGRRQK

-2235 NAILRYNEVT
+2235 NAILRYNNVT
-2245 AKKLRKEDSVF
+2245 AEKLRKEDSVF

-2311 NKLIK
+2311 NRLIK

-2614 VTGNIW
+2614 VTGNVW

-2625 GYYNPKKYAEAFR
+2625 GYYNPKKYAEAFS

-2729 SNASFDKPFDQLTTE
+2729 SNASFDKPFNELTTE

-3066 SFFGVE
+3066 SFFGAE

>member
-1 MDEQLRN
+1 MDEQLKN

-35 KKGSSEFISQEKSV
+35 KKESSEPTSQEKSGV
-49 ESPTKTTQQ
+49 SPTRTTQQ

-71 ALVTSGGQTA
+71 ASVALGGQTGS
-81 NPFQSIDPFG
+81 PFQSIDAFG
-91 GKGAVGAIISEQQK
+91 GKGAVGAIVSEQQK
-105 TQPSESYAVQVFKK
+105 TQQPPESYAVQVFKK
-119 SKSEVDENVTEER
+119 SKSEVDENITEER
-132 LLEEKNQSGILNNIG
+132 LLEEKNQSGILNNLG
-147 KVAKSIWNVTGTGLS
+147 KAAKAIWNVTGTGLS
-162 SINEALGG
+162 SVNEALGG

-180 KPLQEEKKQ
+180 KPLQDEKIQ

-196 EGLPVTG
+196 EGLPITG

-219 RSQLEKRIDA
+219 RKQLEKRIDA

-265 QSQIK
+265 KSQIK
-270 EFETYHNYFKTLPRE
+270 EFESYYNSLKNIPRE
-285 KITQEQVDKYNELL
+285 QITQAQVDKYNDLL

-308 LKYIDKN
+308 LKYLDQK

-415 SDVGSFMAGLGTE
+415 SDVGSFMAGLATE

-436 AIAPELGPVLL
+436 AIAPELGPALL

-487 WLFERLGTVSVLKNI
+487 ALFERLGTVSVLKNI
-502 EKSIAKASNPSRKLI
+502 EKSIAKASNPSRRLI
-517 EDGVMQEV
+517 EDGAMQEV

-614 LSQIEKLSDE
+614 LSQIERLSDE

-633 EEKVTVYKKMNELTN
+633 EERVISYKKMNELTN

-660 GKDFSAK
+660 GKDFNAQ
-667 ETDFLVD
+667 ETQFLVD

-722 GGYNKL
+722 GNYNKL

-774 ESETKAPAVEEMSVK
+774 ESETKAPAAEEMSVK
-789 APAEATPAEALK
+789 PSIESPIELKEGEELVDVKQDKKGNTYTYVAETSEKDGVKTTKFKFNRSDKSSEQRNPAGVDADKVLDKYGYEIAADQIQEGAEII
-801 DVESTAKAL
+801 EI
-810 NEIGGENDLKNDLA
+810 NEIRKGEKTTGATVTFKDA
-824 EKINDEI
+824 ETGNTFQGEI
-831 KSLRD
+831 VLQS
-836 ENGNISDDNL
+836 
-846 DKFKALKKAKE
+846 KAKE
-857 SINRGVVTMPE
+857 
-868 GGSMSSRNLDISEE
+868 
-882 YHKAKAD
+882 AKAA
-889 GSNPELVKAVE
+889 EVKPTE
-900 ELLAPKAEVAPTE
+900 TKAEVAT
-913 TTTETAVVEAKPITS
+913 VEDIERGKFTGDVSQEALSDITNED
-928 GQRVSDVLNRPAT
+928 VSDIVEKLNNNTAELKIDIIPGT
-941 LESFGG
+941 SFGTDNNITNNTIIYLLHSEGKKLG
-947 AKLDAPVEGNIYQEG
+947 ALSVND
-962 QRVIFEDKNNKTYD
+962 KTYRSRKESSISGVILND
-976 LGNVDEI
+976 KLKGKGLGKKLYLFVNNELIKKGNPPLI
-983 SDTKVEELGIQPQT
+983 SDWDITPDAIRVWESLVKSGEAIKTGTNEEYNVPT
-997 ELMSVTPEG
+997 FEMKSNAELAALDS
-1006 KIKVGDNTWNIQTEL
+1006 
-1021 PNNGVEY
+1021 
-1028 DADGNV
+1028 
-1034 KAVSL
+1034 S
-1039 KDDNGKTVMYE
+1039 KT
-1050 GQIAEDIAY
+1050 
-1059 QTLLNQ
+1059 
-1065 TQTAEQRQAINEILE
+1065 
-1080 NDEELNR
+1080 DE
-1087 QLREA
+1087 A
-1092 EEAAAETTGEVVE
+1092 
-1105 PGVTE
+1105 
-1110 TEVTATE
+1110 TATE
-1117 EIAPSEIETTL
+1117 EIAPSDIETTL

-1133 PASKNIKEQIARA
+1133 PASSNIKEQIARA
-1146 KKALSKLLPNVEIVY
+1146 KRAISKFLPNVEIVY
-1161 HETAESFKAVVGD
+1161 HTTAESFQSVVGD
-1174 NSRGFY
+1174 NSRGY
-1180 NMNKDSRGKNII
+1180 YDTGTKKI

-1199 TNTTVAHE
+1199 TNNTVAHE
-1207 VFHAVLLNYILNGKP
+1207 VFHAVILKYISSDKQ
-1222 ATRITNRMLKAVA
+1222 ATALTNRMFKALA
-1235 KSLASRPDVM
+1235 KSIKNNPKLLDD
-1245 AKINTF
+1245 INKF
-1251 VEEGYSDEKE
+1251 ANNYSKE
-1261 IWAEEKLSE
+1261 QQSEEKLAE

-1294 EKIAKMLGIK
+1294 ENIAKMVGIK

-1314 MNAIATKVA
+1314 MNTIATRVST
-1323 YGQEITEGDVGKVL
+1323 GQEITETDVKAIIQGSSTYIAEPTEINRYQKVKEEKVKVGDHKLSFVKESDL
-1337 GKEKVTQSYGF
+1337 IDIDSLMKEISDKKEKVWFWVADQLGRGDYYDSVIDGEHYLDAGPSF
-1348 NDTGNRRQLSEKES
+1348 ALDPENRSKNIIWATGKAEKEITKLIGNS
-1362 TDIAKEVV
+1362 DYIFIISGSPLKSKLFNKSVVDIISKRAGDFNSFKKDILNV
-1370 SKTVKGKSIP
+1370 SKIKPLNDVLSSVNSWEELRDTPKRKEFLLNVLNQADKNTPLKKELEKYNSIIDLNELRDGFYADNNFELNDIMLVLKPTEFGGKSNHSTYENNIL
-1380 TWVQK
+1380 
-1385 KTKAKEKFVSF
+1385 
-1396 SGEINQE
+1396 GEVIG
-1403 SVKVNAPA
+1403 VPDIKVNAFDILP
-1411 SYNTVASKLSN
+1411 SE
-1422 YNTFNIDV
+1422 I
-1430 KQELKDNLQGA
+1430 KD
-1441 KKEDIN
+1441 KY
-1447 KILENNKKI
+1447 
-1456 LISKIN
+1456 
-1462 SLSKGIDKIKS
+1462 KG
-1473 KKISEE
+1473 
-1479 FSKEDKASMIQ
+1479 
-1490 SLQDSI
+1490 
-1496 KTIKEIGK
+1496 
-1504 TKDLNDQLAMVLDIK
+1504 
-1519 SKTVKDSLYKDMFYS
+1519 
-1534 IGKDAKKLNDKE
+1534 
-1546 IISKSEAVYNKAKD
+1546 
-1560 IVKSNLLSVYNSVSP
+1560 
-1575 TIRKISKLWYDGA
+1575 
-1588 NLIAQDMS
+1588 
-1596 KKYGVTNE
+1596 
-1604 QAAAII
+1604 
-1610 ATQSPQ
+1610 
-1616 MPWFDN
+1616 
-1622 LHLADVIMDLMSS
+1622 
-1635 KKDNIFTEEL
+1635 
-1645 FNYYVSKS
+1645 
-1653 KKYEAQVK
+1653 
-1661 YVPELKKSVGKKL
+1661 
-1674 SELSDKDAAIFIR
+1674 
-1687 SYYDTKLS
+1687 
-1695 RKAPIRIPT
+1695 
-1704 GTSIDVDQTG
+1704 
-1714 DSSFSGYDVIAKGV
+1714 
-1728 SIFRNGSIENIS
+1728 
-1740 ENLGEANKVR
+1740 
-1750 NFYMNIADPSDKRA
+1750 
-1764 VTIDT
+1764 
-1769 HAMAIA
+1769 
-1775 LFKPLASND
+1775 
-1784 YEVNFD
+1784 
-1790 PATFAFYAD
+1790 
-1799 AYRELAEELG
+1799 ELG
-1809 IEARALQ
+1809 KSQQQQAVAPYGIGVKPIE
-1816 SITWEAARAIFPAEK
+1816 
-1831 KAKPGYKDKIS
+1831 
-1842 GLWDKLLNKEKTIE
+1842 
-1856 QIQGDIYKEANDPN
+1856 
-1870 ITEWSEY
+1870 
-1877 INVLKDEK
+1877 
-1885 SRKNVSGRIVEL
+1885 RKQ
-1897 EGTNATDRMGDV
+1897 
-1909 SRVDSRTSRDGGRP
+1909 
-1923 ITDDKK
+1923 
-1929 SKVKGRKQISPENS
+1929 KQISPENS

-1967 KSIDPKRYGSNK
+1967 KAIDPKRYGSNK

-2096 MDGNVISKPFQEDY
+2096 MDGNVISKPFKEDY
-2110 ESNSAKG
+2110 ESNSTKG
-2117 FESVIPASKEA
+2117 FEPVIPTSKEA

-2137 NAERNSK
+2137 NAERNAK

-2171 SDISQEMKDE
+2171 SDISQEMKDA

-2188 EPGTR
+2188 EPGAR

-2210 KRKGFND
+2210 KRRGFND
-2217 KEIADYL
+2217 KDIADYL

-2235 NAILRYNEVT
+2235 NAILRYNNVT
-2245 AKKLRKEDSVF
+2245 AAKLRKKDSVF

-2272 RRAMSARSF
+2272 RRALSAKSF

-2287 IMKDKIE
+2287 ILKEGIE

-2311 NKLIK
+2311 NRLIK
-2316 NYKGDIDVLH
+2316 NYEGDIDVLH

-2355 IDNLSQMLLRTGAVS
+2355 IDNLSQMLLRTGAVT

-2389 QVFDKKNWAKQVTEE
+2389 QVFDKKNWAKQVKEE
-2404 MKEAARVDLR
+2404 MREAARVDLR
-2414 NMYRADAESKAKQTG
+2414 NMYRAEAESKAKQTG

-2513 AREAGMGVFFFNEN
+2513 ARESGMGVFFFNEN

-2538 IAGENSDTMSPLNG
+2538 IAGEKSDTMSPLNG

-2575 ALGTE
+2575 ALGTD

-2614 VTGNIW
+2614 VTGNVW

-2664 AALGEIKAMF
+2664 AALGEIRAMF

-2704 KMTRAY
+2704 KMTTAY

-2744 EQNIIKEKA
+2744 QQNIVKEKA

-2775 AVPVTGTF
+2775 VVPVAGTF

-2797 VALAADELRSDNKK
+2797 VALAADELRSSNNKV
-2811 IKAIGAMRLAG
+2811 KAIGAKRLAG
-2822 IAASQAAKFGLMAL
+2822 IASSQAAKFGLMTL
-2836 MGTIVSGGDDD
+2836 IGTVISGGDDD
-2847 DDDELKKNTK
+2847 DDDELKKNAK

-2875 GGKMSYIDFSAS
+2875 NGKMSYIDFSAS

-2982 DVRNELVGQ
+2982 DVRNELAGQ

-3006 SFKMKDLKDNS
+3006 SFKMKDLKDKS

-3072 DRVIDDAMEG
+3072 DDKIDDAMEG

-3113 KYGEKIYNQML
+3113 KYGEKVYNQML

>member
-1 MDEQLRN
+1 MDEVDEFG
-8 LIEGAKK
+8 IPIKKTATKK
-15 QGATDN
+15 QAVDEFG
-21 DIKKIIDMYIADQK
+21 IPIK
-35 KKGSSEFISQEKSV
+35 KKGSSEPTSQKGAGV
-49 ESPTKTTQQ
+49 SPTKPTQPS
-58 GTSSDTEPPTRAQ
+58 TSSDTEPPTRAQ
-71 ALVTSGGQTA
+71 ASVALGGQTGS
-81 NPFQSIDPFG
+81 PFQSIDPFG
-91 GKGAVGAIISEQQK
+91 GKGPVEAIVSEQQK
-105 TQPSESYAVQVFKK
+105 TQKPSESYAVQVFRKA
-119 SKSEVDENVTEER
+119 KSEVDENITEDR
-132 LLEEKNQSGILNNIG
+132 LLEEKNQSGILNNLS
-147 KVAKSIWNVTGTGLS
+147 KAAKSIWNVTGTGLS

-180 KPLQEEKKQ
+180 QPLQEEKKQ
-189 AKRELEK
+189 AKRDLEK
-196 EGLPVTG
+196 EGIPATN

-219 RSQLEKRIDA
+219 RKQLEKRIDA

-265 QSQIK
+265 KGQIK
-270 EFETYHNYFKTLPRE
+270 EFESYYNSFKNIPRE
-285 KITQEQVDKYNELL
+285 QITQEQVDKYNELL
-299 GNANESLEG
+299 VNANESLEG
-308 LKYIDKN
+308 LKYLDQK

-353 IAGGTVK
+353 IAGGTIK

-366 RYLDEKTGLDTD
+366 KYLDEKTGIDTD

-392 VLDEASEDREQFIK
+392 VIDEASENREQFIR

-428 QIPVWTTL
+428 QLPVYATL
-436 AIAPELGPVLL
+436 AIAPELGVGLL

-457 TMEIEESQPF
+457 TMEIEETQPF
-467 AKKTSFG
+467 AKKTTFG
-474 QKLATSYMYGGAE
+474 QKLATAYLYGGAE
-487 WLFERLGTVSVLKNI
+487 TLFERLGTVSMLKNI
-502 EKSIAKASNPSRKLI
+502 EKSIARASNPSRKLI
-517 EDGVMQEV
+517 QDGAIQEV
-525 SKLGKQFGYNFG
+525 SRLGKQLGYNFG

-552 ADRYIAGKEISTQ
+552 ADRYVAEKEISPQ
-565 QANERRFESFV
+565 QANEMRYESFV
-576 AGGLMGGGMTMI
+576 SGGLMGGGMTI
-588 GGVWGAIAQNARIY
+588 LGGVWGGIAQNAKLY

-624 IKNNPNLTP
+624 IKNNPNLTQ
-633 EEKVTVYKKMNELTN
+633 EERIISYKKMNELTN

-660 GKDFSAK
+660 GKDFNTQ
-667 ETDFLVD
+667 ETQFLVD

-693 FSKEQKETFINELKD
+693 FSKEQKETFIKELKD

-722 GGYNKL
+722 GNYNKL

-754 GTKTITINDSE
+754 GTKTITINDAE
-765 ITKRAIQLL
+765 INKRAIQLL
-774 ESETKAPAVEEMSVK
+774 ESETKAPVVEEMSVN
-789 APAEATPAEALK
+789 APEAKGLPEEIANLN
-801 DVESTAKAL
+801 D
-810 NEIGGENDLKNDLA
+810 NEIVTYTVKTL
-824 EKINDEI
+824 
-831 KSLRD
+831 
-836 ENGNISDDNL
+836 DDVP
-846 DKFKALKKAKE
+846 DQFKDKAKKIGGRE
-857 SINRGVVTMPE
+857 VETRELILGFPLGKKEKVKTPE
-868 GGSMSSRNLDISEE
+868 AYVYSLTGKE
-882 YHKAKAD
+882 AKD
-889 GSNPELVKAVE
+889 YAVQQQTT
-900 ELLAPKAEVAPTE
+900 EVAPVE
-913 TTTETAVVEAKPITS
+913 TKVEEVKPTIS

-947 AKLDAPVEGNIYQEG
+947 AELETPLEGNIYQDG
-962 QRVIFEDKNNKTYD
+962 QRVIFEDNNNKTYD
-976 LGNVDEI
+976 LGNIDEI
-983 SDTKVEELGIQPQT
+983 SDTTVEELGIKPQK

-1028 DADGNV
+1028 DSNGNV

-1105 PGVTE
+1105 PSVA
-1110 TEVTATE
+1110 EVKAEAKPAELATE

-1133 PASKNIKEQIARA
+1133 PASSNIKEQIARA
-1146 KKALSKLLPNVEIVY
+1146 KKALSKLLPNVDIVY
-1161 HETAESFKAVVGD
+1161 HETAESFFNTVGA
-1174 NSRGFY
+1174 NIRGFY
-1180 NMNKDSRGKNII
+1180 NMKKDSRGKNII
-1192 HINGSNA
+1192 HINGSSA
-1199 TNTTVAHE
+1199 TNNTVAHE
-1207 VFHAVLLNYILNGKP
+1207 VFHAVLLNYILDGKP
-1222 ATRITNRMLKAVA
+1222 ATRLTNRMLKALA
-1235 KSLASRPDVM
+1235 KSLSGRQDVVD
-1245 AKINTF
+1245 KINEF
-1251 VEEGYSDEKE
+1251 VEQGYADEKE
-1261 IWAEEKLSE
+1261 IWAEEKLAE

-1287 NIIQKWI
+1287 NIIQRWL
-1294 EKIAKMLGIK
+1294 EKIAVMLKMK
-1304 KFTDQEVVDF
+1304 PFTDQQVVDF

-1323 YGQEITEGDVGKVL
+1323 YGQEITGGDVGKVL
-1337 GKEKVTQSYGF
+1337 GKKKVTDS
-1348 NDTGNRRQLSEKES
+1348 NAGNRKQAVSLMKGTENLIKYGLKQGKNITRKVGEALEKRQRQKYGYIEQNDRSESAKNKISNWMVDEVKYFIETMGDKSGKGWYGEKYQKALDNMAKIFPEMKTDKNARDLFTILVAITSDGQKVLSNFKLASFAYDYYKKNGTMPS
-1362 TDIAKEVV
+1362 TLPGQRTASFEANLKRINKLLSDYKGDIASIKKDLMEI
-1370 SKTVKGKSIP
+1370 KSIEELNKER
-1380 TWVQK
+1380 K
-1385 KTKAKEKFVSF
+1385 KEGLDPLKTSWPVSF
-1396 SGEINQE
+1396 KAPFAA
-1403 SVKVNAPA
+1403 SVFGP
-1411 SYNTVASKLSN
+1411 KL
-1422 YNTFNIDV
+1422 
-1430 KQELKDNLQGA
+1430 G
-1441 KKEDIN
+1441 
-1447 KILENNKKI
+1447 
-1456 LISKIN
+1456 
-1462 SLSKGIDKIKS
+1462 
-1473 KKISEE
+1473 
-1479 FSKEDKASMIQ
+1479 
-1490 SLQDSI
+1490 
-1496 KTIKEIGK
+1496 
-1504 TKDLNDQLAMVLDIK
+1504 
-1519 SKTVKDSLYKDMFYS
+1519 MFYS
-1534 IGKDAKKLNDKE
+1534 NLSGNEAYPTLDRWWSRTFNRYRGTLIPSVKGGFNKKGEALGLDRFKQLLGSPNMSNEEAILASKTYRDSYAKKGYKNGTEVEKSANTIYKIAYENLND
-1546 IISKSEAVYNKAKD
+1546 APFNKTD
-1560 IVKSNLLSVYNSVSP
+1560 RQFMYDSVS
-1575 TIRKISKLWYDGA
+1575 KALSK
-1588 NLIAQDMS
+1588 
-1596 KKYGVTNE
+1596 
-1604 QAAAII
+1604 
-1610 ATQSPQ
+1610 
-1616 MPWFDN
+1616 
-1622 LHLADVIMDLMSS
+1622 
-1635 KKDNIFTEEL
+1635 
-1645 FNYYVSKS
+1645 
-1653 KKYEAQVK
+1653 
-1661 YVPELKKSVGKKL
+1661 
-1674 SELSDKDAAIFIR
+1674 
-1687 SYYDTKLS
+1687 
-1695 RKAPIRIPT
+1695 
-1704 GTSIDVDQTG
+1704 
-1714 DSSFSGYDVIAKGV
+1714 
-1728 SIFRNGSIENIS
+1728 
-1740 ENLGEANKVR
+1740 
-1750 NFYMNIADPSDKRA
+1750 
-1764 VTIDT
+1764 
-1769 HAMAIA
+1769 
-1775 LFKPLASND
+1775 
-1784 YEVNFD
+1784 
-1790 PATFAFYAD
+1790 
-1799 AYRELAEELG
+1799 
-1809 IEARALQ
+1809 
-1816 SITWEAARAIFPAEK
+1816 
-1831 KAKPGYKDKIS
+1831 
-1842 GLWDKLLNKEKTIE
+1842 LNKEGYDLSIADVQAILWYFEKNLYKTLGVQANIE
-1856 QIQGDIYKEANDPN
+1856 GISYEEAANTTFEKWKNNNNSFDYNIKESEDDAGVEGAD
-1870 ITEWSEY
+1870 EY
-1877 INVLKDEK
+1877 IEEEEK
-1885 SRKNVSGRIVEL
+1885 EI
-1897 EGTNATDRMGDV
+1897 
-1909 SRVDSRTSRDGGRP
+1909 
-1923 ITDDKK
+1923 
-1929 SKVKGRKQISPENS
+1929 KGRKQISPENS

-1967 KSIDPKRYGSNK
+1967 GSIDPKRYGSNK
-1979 GAITSKPEIAAMGR
+1979 GAITSKPEVAAMGR
-1993 VGGMSQFYTMPEY
+1993 VGGMSQFYTMPEF

-2023 KVYDFNTDPENFYDR
+2023 RVYDFNTDPDNFYDR
-2038 AREMFK
+2038 AKEIFK
-2044 AKHPDLP
+2044 RKHPDLP
-2051 FTANDQLAYITKLA
+2051 FTANDQLAHITKLA

-2075 EWNDMSRAQSTKALK
+2075 EWNNMSRAQSTKALK
-2090 PVDTQV
+2090 PMDTQV
-2096 MDGNVISKPFQEDY
+2096 MDGNTISKPFKEDY
-2110 ESNSAKG
+2110 ESNATKG
-2117 FESVIPASKEA
+2117 FESVIPTSKEA

-2137 NAERNSK
+2137 NAERNAK

-2171 SDISQEMKDE
+2171 SDISQEMKDA

-2188 EPGTR
+2188 EPGAR
-2193 MSGRRQK
+2193 MSGRKQK
-2200 SPIDTAVETA
+2200 SPIDIAVETA
-2210 KRKGFND
+2210 KRRGFND
-2217 KEIADYL
+2217 KDIADYL
-2224 VGKGYTRAQAT
+2224 VGRGYTRAQAT

-2287 IMKDKIE
+2287 LAKDKIE
-2294 ANIKAEAKRASY
+2294 SNIKAEAKRASY

-2311 NKLIK
+2311 NRLIK
-2316 NYKGDIDVLH
+2316 KYNGDIDVLH

-2338 AVLPDEF
+2338 AVLPNEF

-2389 QVFDKKNWAKQVTEE
+2389 QVFDKKDWAKQVTEE

-2414 NMYRADAESKAKQTG
+2414 NMYRAEAESKAKQTG

-2435 LEDFVNK
+2435 LEDFINK
-2442 KIEELISGESA
+2442 KIDELISGESA

-2499 KIATLA
+2499 KIASLA

-2513 AREAGMGVFFFNEN
+2513 ARESGMGVFFFNEN

-2552 LYTTPEIAKAFA
+2552 LYTTPEIAKAFS

-2585 RGIYETYMKA
+2585 RGVYETYMKA
-2595 LSAVKWLKTI
+2595 LSSVKWLKTI
-2605 GSFATHAKN
+2605 GSVATHMKN
-2614 VTGNIW
+2614 VTGNVW

-2625 GYYNPKKYAEAFR
+2625 GYYNPKKYAEAFS
-2638 VLKNSSNEQLR
+2638 VLKNSSNEELR

-2689 NPFQKAKAGVRKLGQ
+2689 NPFQKVKAGARKLGQ
-2704 KMTRAY
+2704 KMTTAY

-2729 SNASFDKPFDQLTTE
+2729 SNASFDKPFNELTAE
-2744 EQNIIKEKA
+2744 EQNIVKEKA
-2753 SEITKNVL
+2753 SEITKNIL

-2783 VSFQAEAYRTAWNT
+2783 VSFQSEAYRTAWNT
-2797 VALAADELRSDNKK
+2797 VALAVDELRSDNKK
-2811 IKAIGAMRLAG
+2811 IKAIGAKRLAG
-2822 IAASQAAKFGLMAL
+2822 IASSQAAKYGLMAL

-2847 DDDELKKNTK
+2847 EDDELKKNTK

-2875 GGKMSYIDFSAS
+2875 NGKMSYIDFSAS

-2899 AMSGKSVTESFTNG
+2899 AMSGKDITESFTNG
-2913 LNQLLD
+2913 LTQLLE

-2925 ILLNTITD
+2925 MLLNVITD
-2933 IKNNENSYGGK
+2933 IKDNKNAYGGK

-2952 VNKINAIMGRVYKSF
+2952 VNKINAIMGRVYKAF
-2967 EPGSITTVKKVVGSD
+2967 EPGTITTVRKVVGSD
-2982 DVRNELVGQ
+2982 DVRNELAGQ
-2991 LTGYKIITVDVEKQL
+2991 LTGYKISTVDVNKQL
-3006 SFKMKDLKDNS
+3006 GFKMNGKDGLKDLS
-3017 DEAKRLYNSAFYKF
+3017 GEAKRLYSSAFYKF
-3031 EDGKIT
+3031 EDGSITGDELDKI
-3037 EKELN
+3037 
-3042 ASYNQANKSQKE
+3042 YDQANKSQKE
-3054 TYGKMMEYMKAA
+3054 VYNKMMEYMNAA

-3072 DRVIDDAMEG
+3072 DYMIEDNMQGVGKSVI
-3082 IGKGVVNDLWYGDI
+3082 NDLWYGEA
-3096 PDMKQK
+3096 PDMK
-3102 QVKLTD
+3102 
-3108 AEFRA
+3108 
-3113 KYGEKIYNQML
+3113 
-3124 RGRELLKKGAK
+3124 LKEVEE